1 MRTKCPLASVM
12 VPLVVPFSRTVA
24 PMMGSPAGS
33 VTVPLTL
40 TLWAKRLTEVRT
52 KVDERSNRRSEVSTL
67 CTVSIIDM

>member
-1 MRTKCPLASVM
+1 
-12 VPLVVPFSRTVA
+12 
-24 PMMGSPAGS
+24 MMGSPAGS